1 MFQKLFRQGLHPLEV
16 DVAQTVDSLKD
27 GTTQVVDCREP
38 EEWQAAHIAG
48 TTLIPLDALEM
59 RMNELDPKRPVIVVC
74 RSGSRSL
81 VAAQQLN
88 ARGFANAKSLAG
100 GLIAW
105 VEEGH
110 PVVQ

>member
-16 DVAQTVDSLKD
+16 DVAQTAASLKD

-38 EEWQAAHIAG
+38 NEWHAGHVEG
-48 TTLIPLDALEM
+48 TTLIPLGDLAL
-59 RMNELDPKRPVIVVC
+59 RMNELDSERPVIVVC
-74 RSGSRSL
+74 RSGQRSL
-81 VAAQQLN
+81 IATQQLT
-88 ARGFANAKSLAG
+88 ARGFTNAKSMAG